1 MFGRVRPA
9 TCSVD
14 SLERTP
20 SKIVKD
26 HSFSVFDTENTL
38 VKFKL
43 GSKRQ
48 LDSVCDQSKAD
59 DDERSVYAHCPQFT
73 CSATEEL
80 VLAHEDSAPEAA
92 IKDSCKPM
100 SSSNNNVSVVYMFS
114 KYRSSQKYL
123 ITPCDL

>member
-1 MFGRVRPA
+1 MFGRMRPA

-26 HSFSVFDTENTL
+26 HSLSVFAL
-38 VKFKL
+38 
-43 GSKRQ
+43 S
-48 LDSVCDQSKAD
+48 D
-59 DDERSVYAHCPQFT
+59 DDEKIVYAHSPQFA
-73 CSATEEL
+73 CSAAEEL

-100 SSSNNNVSVVYMFS
+100 SLSNNNLSVVYMFS
-114 KYRSSQKYL
+114 KYRSSQNHL
-123 ITPCDL
+123 IPPCDKKDNKCPHQ